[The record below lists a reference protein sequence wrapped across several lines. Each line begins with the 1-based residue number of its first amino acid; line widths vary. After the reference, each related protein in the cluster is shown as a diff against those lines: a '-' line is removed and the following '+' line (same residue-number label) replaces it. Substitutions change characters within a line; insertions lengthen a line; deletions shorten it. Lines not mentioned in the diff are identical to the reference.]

1 MNVIETN
8 EPFDFSNLT
17 YRELQIDFKEDPLV
31 LSCSAKELI
40 EKSNGFYNL
49 EDPRVLEN
57 ITQEHRDKAE
67 IIRKYYSQR
76 FFWASLNNQQLSSI
90 RIRMLEL
97 LEGRV
102 KNCTEND
109 RGIYYKLPFFYDED
123 MVYEEFKKLY
133 NTEKLS
139 PLGNKR
145 NNVFAKRLT
154 FIKTSKGIQK
164 NRKQK
169 YFWFSDD
176 NKDLYCIQVD
186 ITNNL
191 LNMLEGF
198 LEQNPTPLFQT
209 HLTED
214 RLDKLHFY
222 KLHSFKFLKDHNA

>member
-1 MNVIETN
+1 MNVTEDI
-8 EPFDFSNLT
+8 FDFNT
-17 YRELQIDFKEDPLV
+17 PVYKENEIEFKEDPLV
-31 LSCSAKELI
+31 LACSLKELLDRTAQ
-40 EKSNGFYNL
+40 FYGL
-49 EDPRVLEN
+49 EDLRVLEN
-57 ITQEHRDKAE
+57 VTQEIRDHAE
-67 IIRKYYSQR
+67 LIRKHYAQK
-76 FFWASLNNQQLSSI
+76 FFWAALNNQRLSPIRTRMISLLEQ
-90 RIRMLEL
+90 RIRT
-97 LEGRV
+97 
-102 KNCTEND
+102 CSEND
-109 RGIYYKLPFFYDED
+109 RGIYYKLPFFYEED
-123 MVYEEFKKLY
+123 MIYEEFSKLY

-145 NNVFAKRLT
+145 SNVFAKRLT

-186 ITNNL
+186 IKNNL
-191 LNMLEGF
+191 IDMLEGF

-222 KLHSFKFLKDHNA
+222 KLYSFKFLKDHNA